1 VARKPSEAKEF
12 PQLKLP
18 GAGFPETLQPAVSVF
33 NRAAEE
39 IHAQLNGRISM
50 GTKPGAWAGHIDG
63 EILQITAPSAA
74 TDFPVTHSLGRI
86 PLGWIPLSGDGL
98 SRVNITPA
106 HTTKQLWLRAA
117 VAGTRYLLL
126 VF

>member
-1 VARKPSEAKEF
+1 MARRPSGAKQF
-12 PQLKLP
+12 PRLQLPAGTLP
-18 GAGFPETLQPAVSVF
+18 PGSPF
-33 NRAAEE
+33 NRDAEQLQS
-39 IHAQLNGRISM
+39 QLNGRISL
-50 GTKPGAWAGHIDG
+50 GTKANAWAGHLDA

-98 SRVNITPA
+98 SRVNGTPP
-106 HTTKQLWLRAA
+106 HNPKQLWLRAA
-117 VAGTRYLLL
+117 TAGTRYLLM